1 MLSDKADCL
10 CGGHAWMAW
19 AWVLWQCKDKG
30 DLTIWFDLAGV
41 AKAE

>member
-1 MLSDKADCL
+1 MACTSAL
-10 CGGHAWMAW
+10 C
-19 AWVLWQCKDKG
+19 QRKDKG